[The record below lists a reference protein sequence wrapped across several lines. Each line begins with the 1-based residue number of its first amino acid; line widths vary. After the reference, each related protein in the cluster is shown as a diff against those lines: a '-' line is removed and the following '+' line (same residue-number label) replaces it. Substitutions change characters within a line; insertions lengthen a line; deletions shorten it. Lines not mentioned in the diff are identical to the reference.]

1 MFTAMRGTR
10 EYWSQKCGDL
20 EILDEKLGPA
30 TFFITLSCAEYSW
43 QETRSFLTRV
53 NEDIP
58 NVESVTISSLTAI
71 DPVSVCM
78 VFENR
83 WRAFLNTVIL
93 DPQGPVGIVTDY
105 FWRLEY
111 QARGAPHIHMKIW
124 VEKAPIFGVSTNEEV
139 LNFIKKY
146 ITCSIPRDHDELKG
160 LVTKFQTHECRSSC
174 RRVCMSKKSAGI
186 KCRYGFP
193 RLINNNA
200 SMNSVAESVKSKQ
213 SKHTVKIYS
222 LERKENEQ
230 FINDYNP
237 TILLVWAA
245 NMDIQY
251 IGESS
256 MVLNRYITT
265 ECMNEGMKLIVDLSH
280 AT

>member
-1 MFTAMRGTR
+1 
-10 EYWSQKCGDL
+10 L
-20 EILDEKLGPA
+20 EILDENLGPA

-43 QETRSFLTRV
+43 QEMRSFLTRV

-71 DPVSVCM
+71 DPVSVCT

-124 VEKAPIFGVSTNEEV
+124 VEKAPIIGVSTNEEV
-139 LNFIKKY
+139 LNFIKKC

-160 LVTKFQTHECRSSC
+160 LGTKFQIHECRSSC

-193 RLINNNA
+193 RLINNNS
-200 SMNSVAESVKSKQ
+200 SMNSVGKVEAKQ
-213 SKHTVKIYS
+213 TY
-222 LERKENEQ
+222 
-230 FINDYNP
+230 
-237 TILLVWAA
+237 
-245 NMDIQY
+245 
-251 IGESS
+251 G
-256 MVLNRYITT
+256 
-265 ECMNEGMKLIVDLSH
+265 
-280 AT
+280 

>member
-1 MFTAMRGTR
+1 
-10 EYWSQKCGDL
+10 
-20 EILDEKLGPA
+20 
-30 TFFITLSCAEYSW
+30 
-43 QETRSFLTRV
+43 
-53 NEDIP
+53 
-58 NVESVTISSLTAI
+58 
-71 DPVSVCM
+71 M

-124 VEKAPIFGVSTNEEV
+124 VKKAPIFGVSTNEEV

-193 RLINNNA
+193 RLINNNS
-200 SMNSVAESVKSKQ
+200 SMNSGMESVKSKQ
-213 SKHTVKIYS
+213 TV
-222 LERKENEQ
+222 RK
-230 FINDYNP
+230 
-237 TILLVWAA
+237 
-245 NMDIQY
+245 
-251 IGESS
+251 
-256 MVLNRYITT
+256 
-265 ECMNEGMKLIVDLSH
+265 KKK
-280 AT
+280 